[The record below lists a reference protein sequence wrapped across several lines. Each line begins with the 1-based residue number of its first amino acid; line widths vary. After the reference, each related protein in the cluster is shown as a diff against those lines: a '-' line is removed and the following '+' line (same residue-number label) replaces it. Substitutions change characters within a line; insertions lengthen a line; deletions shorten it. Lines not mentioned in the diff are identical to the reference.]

1 MATVTTGVRSR
12 APVGLDAKSG
22 ARIEQRALDA
32 FLKNTKNET
41 RKHFRWR
48 RGMPELVPHVPAC
61 RPSSFKIHE
70 LLFPLLLA
78 RRRLLTL
85 LRIFKKRVPRLILL
99 ELKTQFQNQSVI
111 LKTQTYSGCNF
122 EKHKKQKNFQAFLPK
137 THSKKFSKTWKN
149 KKVDFFFLKINFLKN
164 ASAFPFFEN
173 GEYSPNFDFGKCNR
187 FLKI

>member
-32 FLKNTKNET
+32 FLKNTKNEKPFVNNPFCRVEQSVVGGT
-41 RKHFRWR
+41 LPHPARHTPRKHFRWR

-85 LRIFKKRVPRLILL
+85 LRIFKKRVPRLILF

-111 LKTQTYSGCNF
+111 LKT
-122 EKHKKQKNFQAFLPK
+122 
-137 THSKKFSKTWKN
+137 
-149 KKVDFFFLKINFLKN
+149 
-164 ASAFPFFEN
+164 
-173 GEYSPNFDFGKCNR
+173 
-187 FLKI
+187 